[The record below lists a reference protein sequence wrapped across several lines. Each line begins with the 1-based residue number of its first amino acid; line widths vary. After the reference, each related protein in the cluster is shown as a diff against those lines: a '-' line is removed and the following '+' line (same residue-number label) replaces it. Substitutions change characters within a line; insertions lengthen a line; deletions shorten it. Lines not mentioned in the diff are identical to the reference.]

1 MRLILTNHIQ
11 LNPPEYRMPA
21 NNMLER
27 RALLK
32 ASIIGLPAIAAAGC
46 HSDGGHTR
54 HTHSHSHASDS
65 PELAEAVTKGVV
77 YFQKRC
83 MDQLPLVKNLH
94 AAIQS
99 GDLKKAQAAYVE
111 SRPPYEEIET
121 TALCFEDAD
130 SDIDARPYAFEGGET
145 DPEFRGFHKIEALL
159 YGYEDLKA
167 AEPFAAGLIKSI
179 EGLQKNLA
187 QRNRFNAGFQF
198 DGMIGLANEVS
209 AKKISSEEET
219 WSDQSLLIFWHN
231 WVGIASQF
239 KPFEKVLNDNAKY
252 KAVINP
258 ISAGL
263 GMLKPHQVK
272 GTAGFTPYSKIG
284 MAERRKLADNSNQ
297 LRDALMS
304 AREKLGV

>member
-1 MRLILTNHIQ
+1 MMT
-11 LNPPEYRMPA
+11 P
-21 NNMLER
+21 NMLER
-27 RALLK
+27 RTLLK
-32 ASIIGLPAIAAAGC
+32 ASIIGLPALAAAGC
-46 HSDGGHTR
+46 QTHGGHGGD
-54 HTHSHSHASDS
+54 HGHSHASDS
-65 PELAEAVTKGVV
+65 PALAEAVTKGVA

-83 MDQLPLVKNLH
+83 KDQLPLVKKLH
-94 AAIQS
+94 AAIKS

-145 DPEFRGFHKIEALL
+145 DPEFRGFHKIEAYL

-167 AEPFAAGLIKSI
+167 AEPFAAGLVKSV

-187 QRNRFNAGFQF
+187 ERGRFNAGFQF
-198 DGMIGLANEVS
+198 DGMVGLANEVA

-231 WVGIASQF
+231 WIGIASQF
-239 KPFEKVLNDNAKY
+239 KPFEAALNDGKKY
-252 KAVINP
+252 DAVLKP
-258 ISAGL
+258 VKDGL
-263 GMLKPHQVK
+263 EMLKPHKVE

-284 MAERRKLADNSNQ
+284 MAERRKMANTSNR

-304 AREKLGV
+304 AREAIGV